1 MRRLFLILGVLGLT
15 GFLTIYFLFQ
25 VKTAPAGTGD
35 HSVDFMVKSGWG
47 PSVVTSALAEA
58 NLIRSRTFFR
68 YQLLLMGKERF
79 IKKGIYSLNDGMS
92 AEKVILIITS
102 GQTKTRRVTIP
113 EGYNNRQIGDVLTEK
128 GFFAS
133 RAEFLEYASRKDI
146 LSKYA
151 IPAASTEGYLFPETY
166 EIPIGY
172 PKEKII
178 ETMIQLFF
186 AKTKELKD
194 FPADPQKRHELVILA
209 SIVEREAVLPEERAL
224 VAGVF
229 ANRMEQNYPLESCAT
244 IQYTFEKQ
252 KKRIYFKDLEVDSP
266 YNTYK
271 VRGLPPGPI
280 ANPGLAAVRAAL
292 DPIETD
298 YKFFVV
304 KGDGS
309 HQFSKSYGDHVRA
322 KSKYLGP

>member
-1 MRRLFLILGVLGLT
+1 MRRFFLILGVLGLA
-15 GFLTIYFLFQ
+15 GFLSLYFLFQ

-47 PSVVTSALAEA
+47 PSAVTSSLSDAK
-58 NLIRSRTFFR
+58 LIRSRTFFR
-68 YQLLLMGKERF
+68 YQLLLMGKERS

-92 AEKVILIITS
+92 AEKIISVITS

-146 LSKYA
+146 LSKYS
-151 IPAASTEGYLFPETY
+151 IPTASTEGYLFPETY

-178 ETMIQLFF
+178 ETMIQLFL
-186 AKTKELKD
+186 AKTKELKE
-194 FPADPQKRHELVILA
+194 FPTDPQKRHELVILA

-229 ANRMEQNYPLESCAT
+229 ANRMRQNYPLESCAT

-280 ANPGLAAVRAAL
+280 ANPGLPAIEAAL
-292 DPIETD
+292 HPIETD
-298 YKFFVV
+298 YMFFVV

-322 KSKYLGP
+322 KKKYLGS